1 MIMKRFVTFFVC
13 CLCVSAM
20 ALAQSGGDGGDGMG
34 GDGGGDGNG
43 GGMGGEGG
51 GSGDSTTTMGSASST
66 GYSQSEGTNSATGE
80 TYTSTNSDENAVQIT
95 GGTFTMTDC
104 TVVKSSGD
112 TSDSDGSS
120 FYGINSAIYCG
131 GSSSVLNISGGTV
144 TSSATGANGIF
155 AYDYGTINVS
165 DVSVTTTSNLSRGI
179 HATGGGIINATDLT
193 ISTSKTNCSVIATD
207 RGGGTVTVNGGT
219 YTTTGDDS
227 AITYSTGTIS
237 ATGIE
242 GSSSKGEISVI
253 EGDNSITLTDCEMS
267 SGSSSRG
274 MMILQS
280 GSGDSE
286 GYNGYIT
293 VNGGSLTLTDDSAPL
308 LEVPTY
314 ITGTLTLKDVTLNV
328 PSGLLMRVNYNT
340 QWSTYGG
347 TGILVLTTDS
357 CWSYTG
363 NVEADAYSTA
373 IVRVGEGV
381 TWNGS
386 MDANSEA
393 ASTEVTVSG
402 EWSLT
407 DDSNVDALTVSEG
420 ATVYTNGYTLTYGS
434 LSGEGTITSGIAS
447 ISAESST
454 DTTGV
459 YTLDGKCLGEDAS
472 VLETLPAGIYIYQ
485 GKKWIVQ

>member
-1 MIMKRFVTFFVC
+1 MIMKRFLIC
-13 CLCVSAM
+13 CICLLVVSMTAS
-20 ALAQSGGDGGDGMG
+20 AQSNDM
-34 GDGGGDGNG
+34 GDGGGMSDG
-43 GGMGGEGG
+43 GGMDNVDGIGG
-51 GSGDSTTTMGSASST
+51 GSGDSSATMGSTSST

-80 TYTSTNSDENAVQIT
+80 TYTSANSDENAVQIT

-131 GSSSVLNISGGTV
+131 GSNSTLNISGGTV
-144 TSSATGANGIF
+144 NTSAAGANGIF

-165 DVSVTTTSNLSRGI
+165 GVSVTTSSNLSRGI
-179 HATGGGIINATDLT
+179 HATGGGIIYATDLT
-193 ISTSKTNCSVIATD
+193 INTSRTNCSVIATD
-207 RGGGTVTVNGGT
+207 RGGGTVTVQGGT

-253 EGDNSITLTDCEMS
+253 EGDNSIALTDCKLS

-293 VNGGSLTLTDDSAPL
+293 VHGGSLTLTDGNAPL

-314 ITGTLTLKDVTLNV
+314 ITGTLTLKDVTLSV
-328 PSGLLMRVNYNT
+328 PSGVLMRVNYNT

-357 CWSYTG
+357 CWSLSG
-363 NVEADAYSTA
+363 SVEADSYSTA

-381 TWNGS
+381 TWNGC
-386 MDANSEA
+386 MDASNA
-393 ASTEVTVSG
+393 AGTTEVAVSG
-402 EWSLT
+402 VWNLT
-407 DDSNVDALTVSEG
+407 ADSYVDVLTVDEG
-420 ATVYTNGYTLTYGS
+420 ATVYTNDHALYYES
-434 LSGEGTITSGIAS
+434 LSGDGS
-447 ISAESST
+447 IL
-454 DTTGV
+454 TGV
-459 YTLDGKCLGEDAS
+459 ASMEAVEGGNMGTVYGLDGRKVGVDGESLDN
-472 VLETLPAGIYIYQ
+472 LPAGIYIRQ
-485 GKKWIVQ
+485 GKKWIVR